1 MAKFFATLS
10 QESDMSENLIWSG
23 KVDAKNAEGTNTGIA
38 LKAGEIIT
46 ILASGWARNGSEK
59 FCAYRTTGSY
69 SQRG

>member
-23 KVDAKNAEGTNTGIA
+23 KVDAKNAEGTNTGVA

-46 ILASGWARNGSEK
+46 ILASG
-59 FCAYRTTGSY
+59 
-69 SQRG
+69 